1 MDVGQKVKA
10 WRYLE
15 AMLERVKDPLLR
27 NAMRLEFMQRA
38 RNEWGFCPTDTQLYK
53 EEEAVPELNE
63 AEQAVLDRINAYLE
77 YGVDIRTKEEKERLE
92 AQTLNNMVEFIDSG
106 GTYWDIPEDIRCD
119 HLKEIYDKAFEI
131 AFAPKICQEIA

>member
-15 AMLERVKDPLLR
+15 AMLERVRDPLLR

-53 EEEAVPELNE
+53 EEEVVPELNE

>member
-1 MDVGQKVKA
+1 MDVGNKVRA
-10 WRYLE
+10 WKWLE
-15 AMLERVKDPLLR
+15 RMLEKVQDPVLR
-27 NAMRLEFMQRA
+27 NTMRLDFMKRA
-38 RNEWGFCPTDTQLYK
+38 RDEWGYCPVDTQLYK
-53 EEEAVPELNE
+53 SEDDVPELE
-63 AEQAVLDRINAYLE
+63 DWEQEILDRINAYLE
-77 YGVDIRTKEEKERLE
+77 YGVDIRTEEEKQRLE

>member
-1 MDVGQKVKA
+1 MDIGQKVKA

-27 NAMRLEFMQRA
+27 NAMRLEFMKRA

-53 EEEAVPELNE
+53 EEEVAPELGE

-92 AQTLNNMVEFIDSG
+92 AQTLNNMIAFIDEG

-119 HLKEIYDKAFEI
+119 HLKEIYDKALEI
-131 AFAPKICQEIA
+131 AFAPKFLQEIG